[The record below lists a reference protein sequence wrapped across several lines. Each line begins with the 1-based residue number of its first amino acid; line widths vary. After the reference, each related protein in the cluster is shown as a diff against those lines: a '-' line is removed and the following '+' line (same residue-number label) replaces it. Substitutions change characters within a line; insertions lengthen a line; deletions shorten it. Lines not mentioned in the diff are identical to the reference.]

1 MDFTL
6 YCLSGPTAVGKTE
19 LALRWAE
26 QFDAEILYCD
36 AVSFYK
42 GMDVGSAKPNKEEQS
57 RVPHHG
63 IDLVPACIP
72 YTIADYLEYAQKTI
86 QEIHSRGKRVLITGG
101 SGFYLKSFFAPVIDS
116 VSVSDEIR
124 IQVRQLEAE
133 DGLLGL
139 QRALNACNPDGIE
152 GVDMQNPRRVSRA
165 LERCIASGKTVE
177 QLQQEFASQGT
188 PFDEYPRQLC
198 VLMRDRDELRSRVA
212 IRTKQ
217 MLDSGLIEEVQRL
230 LIAGIEKNSSAA
242 SAIGYRE
249 VIEWLDVGCT
259 DLEPLAALI
268 SQNTNR
274 LIKKQCTWFRNQL
287 KVDHLYEMRSNG
299 SGNETELFKI
309 LSK

>member
-36 AVSFYK
+36 AVSFYQ

-63 IDLVPACIP
+63 IDLVPVSLP

-86 QEIHSRGKRVLITGG
+86 REIHSRGKRVLITGG
-101 SGFYLKSFFAPVIDS
+101 SGFYLKSFFAPVVDS
-116 VSVSDEIR
+116 VFVSDEIR
-124 IQVRQLEAE
+124 FQVRQLEAE

-139 QRALNACNPDGIE
+139 QRALNACNPDGVE
-152 GVDMQNPRRVSRA
+152 GVDMLNPRRVSRA
-165 LERCIASGKTVE
+165 LERCLASGKTVE
-177 QLQQEFASQGT
+177 QLQAEFASQGT

-212 IRTKQ
+212 IRTQQ
-217 MLDSGLIEEVQRL
+217 MLDAGLIDEVKCL
-230 LIAGIEKNSSAA
+230 LNSGIEENSSAA

-249 VIEWLDVGCT
+249 VIEWLDVGST
-259 DLEPLAALI
+259 DLDALAALI

-287 KVDHLYEMRSNG
+287 KVDHLYEMKFDQ
-299 SGNETELFKI
+299 SGDERQLFQI
-309 LSK
+309 L